1 VDAVYE
7 KENIMGL
14 TFFEKVWNE
23 HVIHSFSEREKL
35 LAVDRLV
42 LHDMS
47 GSEALFQLDMAGRV
61 PMKPKM
67 VFSTVDHFIAT
78 FPGRGP
84 NDERPVSTSGT
95 GANKGAGVERMAILR
110 NLSKKFGVN
119 FADVGSLNQ
128 GITHV
133 MATEAGIALP
143 GLVIVCGDSHTS
155 TIGGVGAV
163 AWGIGASEAQHVA
176 ATQTILQSRPKTMRV
191 TIDGVP
197 GPNVTA
203 KDIVLRLIRQIGA
216 QAGVGYAVEFAGIV
230 VRDMSVEQRLTLC
243 NMAIEFSAKMATVPP
258 DEATFAYL
266 RGREYAPKGEAWD
279 AAVHHWRTLRTDDD
293 AVFDTEVHLDVTG
306 LEPQVTWGLSPQHTV
321 GISER
326 VPDPANEADPLLRAA
341 MERAIA
347 YMQLTP
353 GDAVLGQPIDVAYIG
368 TCTNARLSDLREA
381 ARVLKGKKVAPGVQA
396 VCVPGSSS
404 VRAAAEAEGLDKI
417 FIEAGFAWNESGCF
431 GCTGLPSARGAR
443 TVSSANRNFENRGGL
458 QTRTHL
464 ASPATVAA
472 SAIAGSIAD
481 VRNLQAMGV

>member
-1 VDAVYE
+1 
-7 KENIMGL
+7 MGS

-23 HVIHSFSEREKL
+23 HIIHSFSERESL
-35 LAVDRLV
+35 LAIDRLV

-47 GSEALFQLDMAGRV
+47 GSEALFQLDKAGRV
-61 PMKPKM
+61 PIKPKM

-84 NDERPVSTSGT
+84 EDERPVSTSGT

-119 FADVGSLNQ
+119 FADVGTLNQ

-143 GLVIVCGDSHTS
+143 GLMIVCGDSHTS
-155 TIGGVGAV
+155 TIGGIGAV

-176 ATQTILQSRPKTMRV
+176 ATQTILQTRPKTMRV

-197 GPNVTA
+197 GPGTTA
-203 KDIVLRLIRQIGA
+203 KDIVLHLIRQIGA
-216 QAGVGYAVEFAGIV
+216 QAGVGYAVEFAGTT
-230 VRDMSVEQRLTLC
+230 VRDMPVEGRLTLC
-243 NMAIEFSAKMATVPP
+243 NMAIEFSAKMASVPP
-258 DEATFAYL
+258 DDATFAYL
-266 RGREYAPKGEAWD
+266 KDREYAPKGAAWD
-279 AAVHHWRTLRTDDD
+279 EAVRHWRTLRTDDD
-293 AVFDTEVHLDVTG
+293 AIFDTEVRIDVSG
-306 LEPQVTWGLSPQHTV
+306 LGPQVTWGLSPQHTV
-321 GISER
+321 NIGER
-326 VPDPANEADPLLRAA
+326 VPDPVQEADPLRRAA

-347 YMQLTP
+347 YMELTP
-353 GDAVLGQPIDVAYIG
+353 GESLLGLPIDVAYIG

-381 ARVLKGKKVAPGVQA
+381 AQVLKGHKVAPGVQA

-417 FIEAGFAWNESGCF
+417 FIEAGFVWNESGCF
-431 GCTGLPSARGAR
+431 GCTGLPTARGSR
-443 TVSSANRNFENRGGL
+443 TISSANRNFENRGGL

-472 SAIAGSIAD
+472 SALAGRIAD
-481 VRNLQAMGV
+481 ARELQAAGN

>member
-1 VDAVYE
+1 
-7 KENIMGL
+7 MGS

-23 HVIHSFSEREKL
+23 HIIHSFSDRECL

-47 GSEALFQLDMAGRV
+47 GSEALFQLDKAGRL
-61 PMKPKM
+61 PLKPKM
-67 VFSTVDHFIAT
+67 VFSTIDHFIAT

-84 NDERPVSTSGT
+84 LDERTVSTSGT
-95 GANKGAGVERMAILR
+95 GAAKGAGVERMTILR
-110 NLSKKFGVN
+110 NLSNKFGVN
-119 FADVGSLNQ
+119 FADIGTANQ

-176 ATQTILQSRPKTMRV
+176 ATQTLLQTRPKTMRV

-197 GPNVTA
+197 GPRVTS
-203 KDIVLRLIRQIGA
+203 KDIVLHLIRQIGA
-216 QAGVGYAVEFAGIV
+216 QAGVGYAVEFAGSA
-230 VRDMSVEQRLTLC
+230 VRNMPVEQRLTLC
-243 NMAIEFSAKMATVPP
+243 NMAIEFSAKMASVPP

-266 RGREYAPKGEAWD
+266 KDREYAPKGAAWD
-279 AAVHHWRTLRTDDD
+279 DAVRHWRTLRSDDD
-293 AVFDTEVHLDVTG
+293 AIFDAEIHLDIDG
-306 LEPQVTWGLSPQHTV
+306 LGPQVTWGLSPQHTV
-321 GISER
+321 GIGETI
-326 VPDPANEADPLLRAA
+326 PDPAKQNDPMLRAA
-341 MERAIA
+341 MERALA
-347 YMQLTP
+347 YMQLAP
-353 GDAVLGQPIDVAYIG
+353 GDTVAGQKIDVAYIG

-381 ARVLKGKKVAPGVQA
+381 AGVLKGHKVAPGVQA

-404 VRAAAEAEGLDKI
+404 VRAAAEAEGLDRI
-417 FIEAGFAWNESGCF
+417 FIDAGFQWNESGCF
-431 GCTGLPSARGAR
+431 GCTGLPSAAGAR

-472 SAIAGSIAD
+472 SAIAGYIVD
-481 VRNLQAMGV
+481 VRETQDLGV

>member
-1 VDAVYE
+1 
-7 KENIMGL
+7 MST

-23 HVIHSFSEREKL
+23 HIIHQFSERECL

-47 GSEALFQLDMAGRV
+47 GSEALFQLDKSGRI
-61 PMKPKM
+61 PLKEKM
-67 VFSTVDHFIAT
+67 VFSTIDHFIAT

-84 NDERPVSTSGT
+84 NDERTVSTSGT
-95 GANKGAGVERMAILR
+95 GAEKGAGVERMGILR
-110 NLSKKFGVN
+110 NLSKKFDVN
-119 FADVGSLNQ
+119 FFDVGTPNQ

-176 ATQTILQSRPKTMRV
+176 ATQTILQTRPKMMRV
-191 TIDGVP
+191 TINGVP
-197 GPNVTA
+197 GPNVNA
-203 KDIVLRLIRQIGA
+203 KDIVLHLIRQIGA
-216 QAGVGYAVEFAGIV
+216 QAGVGYAVEFAGST
-230 VRDMSVEQRLTLC
+230 VRAMSVEERLTLC
-243 NMAIEFSAKMATVPP
+243 NMAIEFSAKMASVPP

-266 RGREYAPKGEAWD
+266 KNKEYAPKGDDWDEAL
-279 AAVHHWRTLRTDDD
+279 AHWRTLRSDDD

-306 LEPQVTWGLSPQHTV
+306 LEPQVTWGLSPQHTI
-321 GISER
+321 GISEK
-326 VPDPANEADPLLRAA
+326 VPDPAQEADPLRRAA
-341 MERAIA
+341 IERALA
-347 YMQLTP
+347 YMQLSA
-353 GDAVLGQPIDVAYIG
+353 GEHVHGQPIDVAYIG
-368 TCTNARLSDLREA
+368 TCTNSRLSDLREA
-381 ARVLKGKKVAPGVQA
+381 ARILKGRKVAPGIQA
-396 VCVPGSSS
+396 ICVPGSSS
-404 VRAAAEAEGLDKI
+404 VRAAAEAEGIDKV
-417 FIEAGFAWNESGCF
+417 FIEAGFDWNESGCF

-472 SAIAGSIAD
+472 SAIAGRIAD
-481 VRNLQAMGV
+481 VRELHVGEA